1 MVISR
6 LSGLSVVNSV
16 RCAPQVGQKL
26 RVQLADE
33 AYSRG
38 VPANQRKRVSGTV
51 IQVVTMPPVLRR
63 QVEQWQCAMSCS
75 VASN

>member
-26 RVQLADE
+26 RVQLEDE

-38 VPANQRKRVSGTV
+38 VPASQRKLASGTL
-51 IQVVTMPPVLRR
+51 IQVVTMPPVVRR
-63 QVEQWQCAMSCS
+63 QIVQWQ
-75 VASN
+75 

>member
-26 RVQLADE
+26 RVQLEDE
-33 AYSRG
+33 AYSRAL
-38 VPANQRKRVSGTV
+38 PASQRKLAIGTL
-51 IQVVTMPPVLRR
+51 IQVVTMPPVVRR
-63 QVEQWQCAMSCS
+63 QIVQWQ
-75 VASN
+75 

>member
-6 LSGLSVVNSV
+6 LCGLSVVNSV

-26 RVQLADE
+26 RVQLDDE

-38 VPANQRKRVSGTV
+38 VPTSQRKLANGTV

-63 QVEQWQCAMSCS
+63 QMLQ
-75 VASN
+75 